1 MTMVSA
7 EKEGERACRTF
18 QWTRRH
24 SLPESNASLL
34 QQWTLRPARGT
45 CSKLIV
51 AFPTGGDDV
60 MQEDNMARENN
71 TAFQTSDSC
80 DPIDTS
86 TPELI

>member
-1 MTMVSA
+1 MQKSFICFLCFYAV
-7 EKEGERACRTF
+7 R
-18 QWTRRH
+18 
-24 SLPESNASLL
+24 
-34 QQWTLRPARGT
+34 QQWTLQPARGT

-51 AFPTGGDDV
+51 AFPTGGDSV
-60 MQEDNMARENN
+60 VQEDNMARENN